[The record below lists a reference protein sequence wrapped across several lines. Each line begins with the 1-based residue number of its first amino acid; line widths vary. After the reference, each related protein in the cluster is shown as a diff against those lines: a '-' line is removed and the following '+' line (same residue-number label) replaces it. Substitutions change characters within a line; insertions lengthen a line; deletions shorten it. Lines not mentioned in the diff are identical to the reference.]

1 MPPYPSPGEWLNN
14 QIGATVPLLHKRLII
29 SYIYFLFSAIKGA
42 VFLKNALFIVP
53 IGAILLYFYVYKKT
67 IHMGVVYI
75 DLYQHKYDRAA
86 K

>member
-1 MPPYPSPGEWLNN
+1 M
-14 QIGATVPLLHKRLII
+14 
-29 SYIYFLFSAIKGA
+29 
-42 VFLKNALFIVP
+42 P